1 MNKIILI
8 GSVVAKPEIATTN
21 SGKSVS
27 RFSIAVKRDF
37 KNANGE
43 YDTDFF
49 NIEVWGGLAESCSK
63 YLDKGSKVGV
73 SGSVH
78 NNSFTGKDG
87 ATHKSTAVRAE
98 SVEFLSAPSG
108 TNKQVKPMVQSTPA
122 ELEEIDSEGLPF

>member
-1 MNKIILI
+1 MNKVTFI
-8 GSVVAKPEIATTN
+8 GSVTSKPEIQTTN

-49 NIEVWGGLAESCSK
+49 TIETWGGLAENCCK
-63 YLDKGSKVGV
+63 HLKKGSKVGV
-73 SGSVH
+73 SGSIH

-87 ATHKSTAVRAE
+87 QPRKSTVVRAE
-98 SVEFLSAPSG
+98 SVEFLSAPNG
-108 TNKQVKPMVQSTPA
+108 TNKSENKSTNTPP
-122 ELEEIDSEGLPF
+122 ELDEIDAEGLPF

>member
-8 GSVVAKPEIATTN
+8 GNAIAKPEIQTTN

-37 KNANGE
+37 KNTNGE

-49 NIEVWGGLAESCSK
+49 NIEVWGGLAENCSK

-73 SGSVH
+73 SGSIH

-87 ATHKSTAVRAE
+87 QPHKSTAVRAE
-98 SVEFLSAPSG
+98 SVEFLSAPNG
-108 TNKQVKPMVQSTPA
+108 TNKRETKPASTTP
-122 ELEEIDSEGLPF
+122 ELEEIDSSNLPF